1 MMSPAPPFRPSTAS
15 RSHDPKTSQLRIFND
30 ESAANQPTAE
40 LTMDSGLC
48 ELKRRHALINPP
60 TSALT
65 DISEWLLRGVTV
77 MSYFL

>member
-1 MMSPAPPFRPSTAS
+1 MMSPAPPP

-30 ESAANQPTAE
+30 DSAANQPTAE

-60 TSALT
+60 TSAH
-65 DISEWLLRGVTV
+65 ISEWLLRGVTV